1 MAQRFDRRDIFNPGN
16 LNGNYFKPVP
26 DSTNTTL
33 IIFYKQQSDLATSLG
48 LLSCLAKF
56 TK

>member
-16 LNGNYFKPVP
+16 LNGNYFKRVP

-33 IIFYKQQSDLATSLG
+33 NNFYKQQSDLATSLG